1 MTSAPHKSHPRQRGT
16 AVAYLRVASN
26 HQQDQD
32 IAVPAQREVCQRE
45 ADKIGVV
52 IVSEFVDLGAS
63 GNASDRPGLRRL
75 LSYITTRPIKYLI
88 VRDASRLSRNRRDDA
103 AIRQA
108 AKRAGVT
115 IVSSDEQHSAKPNER
130 SHV

>member
-1 MTSAPHKSHPRQRGT
+1 
-16 AVAYLRVASN
+16 
-26 HQQDQD
+26 
-32 IAVPAQREVCQRE
+32 
-45 ADKIGVV
+45 
-52 IVSEFVDLGAS
+52 VDLGAS

-115 IVSSDEQHSAKPNER
+115 IVSSDEQHSAKANER